1 MLDVN
6 TPKNMK
12 KLYTINTINNY
23 IDLIFNPFAVPFQE
37 ENKDIE
43 IYSIMDDSLLS
54 DTRKYG
60 GMTSAIATRMLNYAK
75 AAEQS
80 GADGIIVT
88 CTSVNQA
95 TKYIKP
101 LLNIPIINI
110 EEPVAA
116 MAVEHGK
123 KIGILATLS
132 TSPAAIGSVIQ
143 EMANEQGKEIE
154 IIASVVEGAFEV
166 LCEGD
171 RKKHDEMV
179 CEALYKLAKEVD
191 VIAFAQISMSLIE
204 HDEVEVPV
212 YKIGPS
218 GFNQIKEMM
227 NQ

>member
-1 MLDVN
+1 MD
-6 TPKNMK
+6 
-12 KLYTINTINNY
+12 I
-23 IDLIFNPFAVPFQE
+23 IFNPFGKPFQG
-37 ENKDIE
+37 ENPDME
-43 IYSIMDDSLLS
+43 IYNVMDDSLLN

-60 GMTSAIATRMLNYAK
+60 GMTPNIATRMLNYAK

-101 LLNIPIINI
+101 LINIPIINI

-116 MAVEHGK
+116 MAVENGI
-123 KIGILATLS
+123 KIGVLATLT
-132 TSPAAIGSVIQ
+132 TSPAAIGRVIQ
-143 EMANEQGKEIE
+143 EKAEEKGKEVE
-154 IIASVVEGAFEV
+154 IISSVVEGAFEV

-204 HDEVEVPV
+204 HKEVDVPV

-218 GFNQIKEMM
+218 GFAQIKAMM
-227 NQ
+227 NQMD